1 MDNKFFL
8 PYSVTVV
15 EVIQERMLLGSI
27 DIGLSSIVLEGDS
40 KITIDALMCEVP
52 SLADYG
58 NLVDEAK
65 LLANQL
71 EYVEFNHC

>member
-8 PYSVTVV
+8 PYLVTVV

-40 KITIDALMCEVP
+40 KITIDALMCEEP

>member
-40 KITIDALMCEVP
+40 KC
-52 SLADYG
+52 
-58 NLVDEAK
+58 
-65 LLANQL
+65 
-71 EYVEFNHC
+71 